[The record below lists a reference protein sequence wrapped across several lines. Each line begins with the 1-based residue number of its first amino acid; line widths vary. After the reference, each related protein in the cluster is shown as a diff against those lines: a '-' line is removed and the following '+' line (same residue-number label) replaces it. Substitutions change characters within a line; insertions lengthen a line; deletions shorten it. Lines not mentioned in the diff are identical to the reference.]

1 MRSLIRRWSRA
12 TAAAPRWWIMV
23 VTSLG
28 LLLVVGSIATLNIA
42 LPDIARGTGASQNQM
57 TWIVDAY
64 TLVMAGL
71 LLPAGTL
78 ADRFG
83 RRGAFVLGLAIFG
96 LASLPPIW
104 WDGATL
110 LIICRAVTG
119 LGAAFLMPA
128 TLAIVTS
135 EFPPEQ
141 RPRAI
146 ALWAGLAGA
155 GGTLGLGA
163 AGLLLRSY
171 SYRSI
176 FVFTGALAAVA
187 ICCAV
192 TIPTSRDP
200 SHARLDVP
208 GAVTSAL
215 AMGSLVY
222 AVIQGPTAGWLSATV
237 LAPAAAALV
246 LGVAFVRV
254 ELRTRSPL
262 LDVRLFA
269 MRPLGSG
276 SAVILCQFVVTFG
289 YIFLVIQYL
298 QFLRGYSPLSAGLAL
313 FPMAITMMAVAP
325 LGPFLAARLG
335 LRVTSVAGMALLGVS
350 MLLTGWAAED
360 GSYLRLAAGMIVLGL
375 SIGISTS
382 PATTA
387 IVDSVGESKRG
398 VASALND
405 SVRELG
411 SALGIA
417 VAGSVLAAGYS
428 SGLASL
434 ARLMPPK
441 IAHLATSSIAA
452 ALEIA
457 ERGGPRAAPLATA
470 ARRAYLHGMHSGLV
484 VLALICFAAAAVLVF
499 WAPGRPQRSVPAVSA
514 TTYPEELG
522 GTGREAVRG
531 VRSNSVPSDNSV
543 SSEGSVSSD
552 VASAGAPPSAAAYAP
567 AKPPQMRLVRYSAR
581 ALRLIDWRSSHQ
593 SPAECTIP
601 TIP

>member
-1 MRSLIRRWSRA
+1 
-12 TAAAPRWWIMV
+12 
-23 VTSLG
+23 
-28 LLLVVGSIATLNIA
+28 
-42 LPDIARGTGASQNQM
+42 
-57 TWIVDAY
+57 
-64 TLVMAGL
+64 
-71 LLPAGTL
+71 
-78 ADRFG
+78 
-83 RRGAFVLGLAIFG
+83 
-96 LASLPPIW
+96 
-104 WDGATL
+104 
-110 LIICRAVTG
+110 
-119 LGAAFLMPA
+119 
-128 TLAIVTS
+128 
-135 EFPPEQ
+135 
-141 RPRAI
+141 
-146 ALWAGLAGA
+146 
-155 GGTLGLGA
+155 
-163 AGLLLRSY
+163 LLRSY

-222 AVIQGPTAGWLSATV
+222 AVIQGPTAGWLSVSV
-237 LAPAAAALV
+237 LAPAVAAVV

-254 ELRTRSPL
+254 ELRARTPL
-262 LDVRLFA
+262 LDVRLFK

-298 QFLRGYSPLSAGLAL
+298 QFLRGYSALSAGLAL

-335 LRVTSVAGMALLGVS
+335 LRVTSVTGMALLGAS
-350 MLLTGWAAED
+350 MLLTAWAAED
-360 GSYLRLAAGMIVLGL
+360 GSYLRLAAGMVVLGL
-375 SIGISTS
+375 AIGVSTS

-428 SGLASL
+428 AGLHSI

-457 ERGGPRAAPLATA
+457 DRAGPRAAPLATA

-499 WAPGRPQRSVPAVSA
+499 WAPGRPKKSAHGGSA

-522 GTGREAVRG
+522 GTAREAVRG
-531 VRSNSVPSDNSV
+531 VRSNSV
-543 SSEGSVSSD
+543 SSD
-552 VASAGAPPSAAAYAP
+552 VVSAGASTPAAAYAP
-567 AKPPQMRLVRYSAR
+567 ARPPQMRLVRYSAR

>member
-1 MRSLIRRWSRA
+1 MRSLIGRWSRA
-12 TAAAPRWWIMV
+12 TESVPRWWIMV
-23 VTSLG
+23 VTSIG

-83 RRGAFVLGLAIFG
+83 RRGAFVFGLAVFG
-96 LASLPPIW
+96 SASLPPIW

-110 LIICRAVTG
+110 LIVCRAVTG

-146 ALWAGLAGA
+146 GLWAGLAGA

-176 FVFTGALAAVA
+176 FVFTAGLALLAM
-187 ICCAV
+187 CCAV

-208 GAVTSAL
+208 GATTSCL

-222 AVIQGPTAGWLSATV
+222 AVIQGPTAGWLSVSV
-237 LAPAAAALV
+237 LAPAAAAVV
-246 LGVAFVRV
+246 LAVAFVRV
-254 ELRTRSPL
+254 ELRSRAPL
-262 LDVRLFA
+262 LDVRLFK
-269 MRPLGSG
+269 MRPLGAG
-276 SAVILCQFVVTFG
+276 SAVILCQFLVTFG

-298 QFLRGYSPLSAGLAL
+298 QFLRGYSPLSAGLSL
-313 FPMAITMMAVAP
+313 FPMAITLMAIAP
-325 LGPFLAARLG
+325 LGPALATRVG
-335 LRVTSVAGMALLGVS
+335 LRLTSVAGMVLLGVS
-350 MLLTGWAAED
+350 MLLTGWAARD
-360 GSYLRLAAGMIVLGL
+360 GSYLHLAVAMVVLGL
-375 SIGISTS
+375 GIGISTS

-428 SGLASL
+428 AGLHPI
-434 ARLMPPK
+434 ARLLPPK
-441 IAHLATSSIAA
+441 IAHVATSSIAA
-452 ALEIA
+452 ALQIA
-457 ERGGPRAAPLATA
+457 DRAGPRAAPLATA

-484 VLALICFAAAAVLVF
+484 VLALICFAAAVVLLF
-499 WAPGRPQRSVPAVSA
+499 WAPGRPEKAAGGGPAA
-514 TTYPEELG
+514 TYPAEPRG
-522 GTGREAVRG
+522 ADREGA
-531 VRSNSVPSDNSV
+531 SVVPTSSV
-543 SSEGSVSSD
+543 SSAV
-552 VASAGAPPSAAAYAP
+552 VSAGAGTPAAAYAP
-567 AKPPQMRLVRYSAR
+567 ARPPQMRLVRYSAR

-593 SPAECTIP
+593 FPAECTIP

>member
-1 MRSLIRRWSRA
+1 MRSLIGRWSRA
-12 TAAAPRWWIMV
+12 TAAVPRWWIMV

-42 LPDIARGTGASQNQM
+42 LPGIARGTGASQNQM

-83 RRGAFVLGLAIFG
+83 RRGAFVFGLAIFG
-96 LASLPPIW
+96 LASLPPLW

-141 RPRAI
+141 RPKAI
-146 ALWAGLAGA
+146 GLWAGLAGA

-176 FVFTGALAAVA
+176 FVFTAGLAVLA

-208 GAVTSAL
+208 GAVTSCL
-215 AMGSLVY
+215 AMGTLVY
-222 AVIQGPTAGWLSATV
+222 AVIQGPTAGWLSFSV
-237 LAPAAAALV
+237 LAPAAVAVVCSV
-246 LGVAFVRV
+246 LFVRV
-254 ELRTRSPL
+254 ELRSAAPL
-262 LDVRLFA
+262 LDVRLFK
-269 MRPLGSG
+269 MRPLGAG
-276 SAVILCQFVVTFG
+276 SVVILCQFVVTFG
-289 YIFLVIQYL
+289 YIYLVIQYL
-298 QFLRGYSPLSAGLAL
+298 QFLQGYSPLSAGLAL
-313 FPMAITMMAVAP
+313 FPMAITLMAIAP
-325 LGPFLAARLG
+325 IGPALANRVG
-335 LRVTSVAGMALLGVS
+335 LRLTSVLGMVLLGVS
-350 MLLTGWAAED
+350 MLLTGWAAQD
-360 GSYLRLAAGMIVLGL
+360 GSYLHLAFGMVVLGL
-375 SIGISTS
+375 AIGISTS

-387 IVDSVGESKRG
+387 IVDSVGEKKRG

-428 SGLASL
+428 SGLSSL

-457 ERGGPRAAPLATA
+457 ERAGPRAAPLATA

-499 WAPGRPQRSVPAVSA
+499 WAPGRPKKSA
-514 TTYPEELG
+514 PGGSAATYPEALEG
-522 GTGREAVRG
+522 AGPEAVRG
-531 VRSNSVPSDNSV
+531 VRSNSVSRDES
-543 SSEGSVSSD
+543 
-552 VASAGAPPSAAAYAP
+552 SAGAATPAAAYAP

>member
-1 MRSLIRRWSRA
+1 MESTQVRTLIARWSRA
-12 TAAAPRWWIMV
+12 THSAPRWWIMV

-83 RRGAFVLGLAIFG
+83 RRGAFLLGLGIFG

-104 WDGATL
+104 WGGASL
-110 LIICRAVTG
+110 LIVCRAVTG

-176 FVFTGALAAVA
+176 FVFTAALAAVA

-208 GAVTSAL
+208 GAVTSCL

-222 AVIQGPTAGWLSATV
+222 AVIQGPTAGWLSVTV
-237 LAPAAAALV
+237 LVPGVAAVVCAAL
-246 LGVAFVRV
+246 FVRF
-254 ELRTRSPL
+254 ELRCPAPL

-269 MRPLGSG
+269 MRPLGAG
-276 SAVILCQFVVTFG
+276 SMVILCQFVVTFG

-298 QFLRGYSPLSAGLAL
+298 QFLRGYSALSAGLAL

-325 LGPFLAARLG
+325 LGPVVAGRLG
-335 LRVTSVAGMALLGVS
+335 LRFTSVAGMALLGIS
-350 MLLTGWAAED
+350 MLLTAWAAQD
-360 GSYLRLAAGMIVLGL
+360 GSYLHLAAGMVVLGL
-375 SIGISTS
+375 AIGISTS

-428 SGLASL
+428 AGLHPLVRFLPA
-434 ARLMPPK
+434 K
-441 IAHLATSSIAA
+441 IAHLATSSVAA

-457 ERGGPRAAPLATA
+457 ERAGPRAAPLATA

-484 VLALICFAAAAVLVF
+484 VLALICFAAAAILIF
-499 WAPGRPQRSVPAVSA
+499 WAPGRSRRSAGPGAYPAGPGEA
-514 TTYPEELG
+514 
-522 GTGREAVRG
+522 GREVSRRA
-531 VRSNSVPSDNSV
+531 
-543 SSEGSVSSD
+543 SSEPVS
-552 VASAGAPPSAAAYAP
+552 SAGAGMPAAAYAP
-567 AKPPQMRLVRYSAR
+567 ASPPQIRLVRYSAR

-593 SPAECTIP
+593 SPAECTMP
-601 TIP
+601 TMP

>member
-1 MRSLIRRWSRA
+1 MDTLIGRWSRA
-12 TAAAPRWWIMV
+12 THQAPRWWIMV

-83 RRGAFVLGLAIFG
+83 RRGAFVFGLAVFG

-104 WDGATL
+104 WGGATL

-135 EFPPEQ
+135 EFPAEQ
-141 RPRAI
+141 RGRAI
-146 ALWAGLAGA
+146 GLWAGLAGA

-176 FVFTGALAAVA
+176 FVFTAGLAVLA
-187 ICCAV
+187 ICLAV

-200 SHARLDVP
+200 NHARLDVP
-208 GAVTSAL
+208 GAVTSCL
-215 AMGSLVY
+215 AMGTLVY
-222 AVIQGPTAGWLSATV
+222 AVIQGPTAGWLSFSV
-237 LAPAAAALV
+237 LAPAVAAVICGV
-246 LGVAFVRV
+246 LFVRF
-254 ELRTRSPL
+254 ELRSAAPM
-262 LDVRLFA
+262 LDVRLFKL
-269 MRPLGSG
+269 RPLGAG
-276 SAVILCQFVVTFG
+276 SAVITTQFVVTFG
-289 YIFLVIQYL
+289 YIFLIIQYL
-298 QFLRGYSPLSAGLAL
+298 QFLRGYSALSAGLSL
-313 FPMAITMMAVAP
+313 FPMAVTLMAVAP
-325 LGPFLAARLG
+325 IGPFLANRVG
-335 LRVTSVAGMALLGVS
+335 LRATSVAGMVLLGVS
-350 MLLTGWAAED
+350 MLLTGWAARD
-360 GSYLRLAAGMIVLGL
+360 GSYLHLASGMVLLGL
-375 SIGISTS
+375 GIGISTS
-382 PATTA
+382 PATAA
-387 IVDSVGESKRG
+387 IVDSVGDSKRG

-405 SVRELG
+405 AVRELG

-428 SGLASL
+428 AGLHPL
-434 ARLMPPK
+434 VRFLPPR
-441 IAHLATSSIAA
+441 IAHLATSSVAA

-457 ERGGPRAAPLATA
+457 GRAGPRAAPLATA

-484 VLALICFAAAAVLVF
+484 VLALICFVAAAVLLF
-499 WAPGRPQRSVPAVSA
+499 WAPGRSKKNAHGGSAVS
-514 TTYPEELG
+514 YPEEPRAAE
-522 GTGREAVRG
+522 REAGR
-531 VRSNSVPSDNSV
+531 
-543 SSEGSVSSD
+543 
-552 VASAGAPPSAAAYAP
+552 VASKSAASTVLSTGAGTPAAAYAP
-567 AKPPQMRLVRYSAR
+567 DSPPQMRLVRYSAR

-601 TIP
+601 TMP